1 MWRVI
6 RDFYDLQDGNFFYRV
21 GDTFPRAG
29 KVVSDDRLAFLAS
42 DKNLLRTPVIE
53 KLPEKVNR
61 KPRKKTEG

>member
-6 RDFYDLQDGNFFYRV
+6 RDFYDLQDGSHFYRV

-29 KVVSDDRLAFLAS
+29 KVVSDDRLEFLAS

-53 KLPEKVNR
+53 KVQVK

>member
-1 MWRVI
+1 MFRVI
-6 RDFYDLQDGNFFYRV
+6 RNFYDLQDGNFFYHV

-53 KLPEKVNR
+53 EVPEKVK
-61 KPRKKTEG
+61 KPRKKKTEE

>member
-6 RDFYDLQDGNFFYRV
+6 RDFCDLHDGNFSYKV

-29 KVVSDDRLAFLAS
+29 KVVSDDRLEFLAS

-53 KLPEKVNR
+53 KVPERVK

>member
-6 RDFYDLQDGNFFYRV
+6 RDFYDLQDGNFFYKV

-29 KVVSDDRLAFLAS
+29 KVVSDDRLEFLSS
-42 DKNLLRTPVIE
+42 DKNLLKTPVVE
-53 KLPEKVNR
+53 KVPEKVNR

>member
-6 RDFYDLQDGNFFYRV
+6 RDFYDLQDGNFFYKV

-53 KLPEKVNR
+53 KVPEKVK
-61 KPRKKTEG
+61 KPRKKTED